1 MFPTAVEGVKVLDFG
16 SGSGRDCYILSKL
29 VGENGFVTGVDM
41 TQEQVCACVYAAM
54 VCLLQK
60 CIHDFLQFKSC
71 YFKPYIFTINSTQI
85 CLRPFEVHQGQIY
98 VKMLEE
104 VGKV

>member
-60 CIHDFLQFKSC
+60 CMCKSC
-71 YFKPYIFTINSTQI
+71 YFKPYIFAINSTQI

-98 VKMLEE
+98 VKMLKE